1 MGPFT
6 SRRRTDSDVRSAS
19 QMKENAG
26 LEVKPGSELEC
37 AGTARSKNAVR
48 TLCWP
53 QCRDLIRRRSLDRQ
67 NEIAHVYQ
75 IRDIEQ
81 IESLAD
87 QL

>member
-1 MGPFT
+1 MGLFT
-6 SRRRTDSDVRSAS
+6 SRRRTDSDARSAS

-37 AGTARSKNAVR
+37 ARTARSKDAVR

-53 QCRDLIRRRSLDRQ
+53 QCRDLIDRRSLDRQ
-67 NEIAHVYQ
+67 NQVTYVYQ

-81 IESLAD
+81 VERLTD